1 MLNITFWG
9 LTFLDIAVIF
19 IYFVAIV
26 YIAIRA
32 ARLVKNREDYFMAG
46 RRFGKL
52 IQTFAAFGQATSVEN
67 VTTTTT
73 MVNSNG
79 ASGIW
84 AMLAGGLV
92 NLPVFWMTSI
102 WYRRLRLLTL
112 GDFFEERYGSRRM
125 AAFYAICQTIFF
137 VLIAAI
143 GLVAMSKT
151 IAAIAAKPVSELNTI
166 ELSEYTKAV
175 EREKLETADFA
186 LLSAD
191 QKTRLMDLQMLNPKK
206 EYSYVNENWMII
218 VVAAVT
224 LLYASIG
231 GLAAAFMVDLIQGM
245 FIILLSIMLIPFAMM
260 KINLHHGTE
269 GWLGA
274 FHTMHKVL
282 PASFLE
288 IWGSPSLI
296 EFSWYWIAGFSVMVI
311 VATAVQANQMTACGS
326 AKDDYTARYGMVSGM
341 LLKRYSSVMWGVVA
355 LLTVVLYG
363 GTISDPDYVWGH
375 ATRDLLGPL
384 NIGLVGLM
392 IACLIAALMAAK
404 SAFMLTAAAL
414 ITNNLYRPFRPN
426 CSENHYIWAGRVF
439 SALYMLVSA
448 YFATQSKGLFG
459 LFKMTMMFNTILAA
473 AFWLGMLWRRSN
485 RAGAWASMIVMFV
498 ATVVLPFGLPVVPG
512 MRTSE
517 YLSKTTHAIP
527 VSHTYLARQMDQE
540 ERDRAIA
547 TWDRLN
553 AAGKSEGTR
562 PPELKAGEQFEKKV
576 LLPKKSIFWSDGLEI
591 SDGKTIGRGYLKV
604 ELILLDK
611 LGWDLSGNSYSL
623 NETLT
628 FLFRIFIPFLVLML
642 VAFFTM
648 PVDKDRLDLFYGK
661 LLTPVVGSCSLED
674 DREMDLTRANPTRFN
689 HLKIFP
695 DSNWEFRRWDREDW
709 LGVIVSC
716 IAVVSVVA
724 LLVFVISLGSI
735 N

>member
-9 LTFLDIAVIF
+9 LSVLDIAVVFAYF
-19 IYFVAIV
+19 IAVV
-26 YIAIRA
+26 YIAVRA
-32 ARLVKNREDYFMAG
+32 SRMVRNREDYFMAG

-112 GDFFEERYGSRRM
+112 GDFFEERYGSKRM
-125 AAFYAICQTIFF
+125 AAFYAMCQTIFF

-151 IAAIAAKPVSELNTI
+151 IAAITAKSESELSAVERI
-166 ELSEYTKAV
+166 EYSKAI
-175 EREKLETADFA
+175 EREKLEAADFA
-186 LLSAD
+186 LLTAD
-191 QKTRLMDLQMLNPKK
+191 QKTRLVELQMLNPKK
-206 EYSYVNENWMII
+206 EYSYVNENWLII
-218 VVAAVT
+218 IVAAVT

-231 GLAAAFMVDLIQGM
+231 GLAAAFIVDLVQGV
-245 FIILLSIMLIPFAMM
+245 FIILLSILLIPFAMM

-269 GWLGA
+269 GLLGS

-296 EFSWYWIAGFSVMVI
+296 EFTWYWIVGFSVMVI
-311 VATAVQANQMTACGS
+311 IATAAQANQMTACGS
-326 AKDDYTARYGMVSGM
+326 AKDDYTARYGFVSGM

-384 NIGLVGLM
+384 GIGLVGLM

-404 SAFMLTAAAL
+404 SAFMLTASAL

-426 CSENHYIWAGRVF
+426 CSERHYIWAGRLF

-448 YFATQSKGLFG
+448 YFATQSRGLFS
-459 LFKMTMMFNTILAA
+459 LFKMTMMFNCILAA
-473 AFWLGMLWRRSN
+473 GFWLGMLWRRSN
-485 RAGAWASMIVMFV
+485 RAGAWASMAVMFV
-498 ATVVLPFGLPVVPG
+498 ATVVLPFGLPVISGV
-512 MRTSE
+512 RTSE

-527 VSHTYLARQMDQE
+527 VSRTYVARQMDVE

-547 TWDRLN
+547 AWDRLN
-553 AAGKSEGTR
+553 AAGKSEGIR
-562 PPELKAGEQFEKKV
+562 PLALKAGDQFDKEV
-576 LLPKKSIFWSDGLEI
+576 LLPKKSIFWSEGLDIKDGI
-591 SDGKTIGRGYLKV
+591 TTGRGYLKV
-604 ELILLDK
+604 ELIALDK
-611 LGWDLSGNSYSL
+611 MGWNLSKNSYSL

-628 FLFRIFIPFLVLML
+628 FLFRIILPFLVLML
-642 VAFFTM
+642 VAFFTQ
-648 PVDKDRLDLFYGK
+648 PEDKERLDQFYGK
-661 LLTPVVGSCSLED
+661 MLTPVVGTPD
-674 DREMDLTRANPTRFN
+674 DDEREMALTRSNPTRFN

-695 DSNWEFRRWDREDW
+695 DSNWEFRRWNREDW

-724 LLVFVISLGSI
+724 LLVFIISLGS
-735 N
+735 

>member
-1 MLNITFWG
+1 MVNTTFWG
-9 LTFLDIAVIF
+9 LSVIDLAVIF

-32 ARLVKNREDYFMAG
+32 ARLVNNREDYFMAG

-125 AAFYAICQTIFF
+125 AAFYAMCQTIYF

-151 IAAIAAKPVSELNTI
+151 IAAIAAKPEAELNSVERI
-166 ELSEYTKAV
+166 EYTKAI
-175 EREKLETADFA
+175 EREKLEAADFA
-186 LLSAD
+186 LLTAD
-191 QKTRLMDLQMLNPKK
+191 QKDRLVDLQMLNPKK
-206 EYSYVNENWMII
+206 EYSYVNENWLII
-218 VVAAVT
+218 LVAFVT

-231 GLAAAFMVDLIQGM
+231 GLAAAFMVDLIQGV
-245 FIILLSIMLIPFAMM
+245 FIILLSILLIPFAMA
-260 KINLHHGTE
+260 KINLQFGSD
-269 GWLGA
+269 GILGS

-282 PASFLE
+282 PASFME

-296 EFSWYWIAGFSVMVI
+296 EFSWFWIAGFSVMVI
-311 VATAVQANQMTACGS
+311 VTTAVQANQMTACGS
-326 AKDDYTARYGMVSGM
+326 AKDDYTARYGFVSGM

-355 LLTVVLYG
+355 LMTVVLYG

-375 ATRDLLGPL
+375 ATRDLLAPL
-384 NIGLVGLM
+384 NMGLVGLM

-426 CSENHYIWAGRVF
+426 CSENHYIWAGRIF

-448 YFATQSKGLFG
+448 YIATQSKGLFE
-459 LFKMTMMFNTILAA
+459 LFKMTMMFNSILAA

-485 RAGAWASMIVMFV
+485 RAGAWASMLVMFI
-498 ATVVLPFGLPVVPG
+498 ATVVLPFGIPALPG

-517 YLSKTTHAIP
+517 YLSKTTNAIP
-527 VSHTYLARQMDQE
+527 VSRTYTAREMDVQQ
-540 ERDRAIA
+540 RNRAIIS
-547 TWDRLN
+547 WDNLN
-553 AAGKSEGTR
+553 VAGKSEGER
-562 PPELKAGEQFEKKV
+562 PLELKSGEKFEKKV
-576 LLPKKSIFWSDGLEI
+576 LLPKKSIFWSEGIDF
-591 SDGKTIGRGYLKV
+591 SNGKAIGKGYLKV
-604 ELILLDK
+604 ELIALEGM
-611 LGWDLSGNSYSL
+611 GWDLSKNSYSL
-623 NETLT
+623 NETFT
-628 FLFRIFIPFLVLML
+628 FLFRIIIPFLILMF
-642 VAFFTM
+642 VAYFTK
-648 PVDKDRLDLFYGK
+648 PQDNELLDQFYGK
-661 LLTPVVGSCSLED
+661 MLTPVVGTHED
-674 DREMDLTRANPTRFN
+674 DEGEMTLTRANPTRFK

-695 DSNWEFRRWDREDW
+695 ESNWEFRRWNREDW
-709 LGVIVSC
+709 VGVIVSC
-716 IAVVSVVA
+716 IAVASVVA
-724 LLVFVISLGSI
+724 LLVFIVSLGS
-735 N
+735 

>member
-1 MLNITFWG
+1 MTTITFWG
-9 LTFLDIAVIF
+9 LTILDIAIII
-19 IYFVAIV
+19 IYFVGIV

-32 ARLVKNREDYFMAG
+32 ARLVNNREDYFMAG

-112 GDFFEERYGSRRM
+112 GDFFEERYNSKRM
-125 AAFYAICQTIFF
+125 AAFYAMCQTIFF

-151 IAAIAAKPVSELNTI
+151 IAAIAAKPESELNMI
-166 ELSEYTKAV
+166 ERVEYTKAV
-175 EREKLETADFA
+175 EREKLEAADFA
-186 LLSAD
+186 LLAAD
-191 QKTRLMDLQMLNPKK
+191 QKSRLVELQMLNPKK
-206 EYSYVNENWMII
+206 EYSYVDENWLII

-224 LLYASIG
+224 LFYASIG
-231 GLAAAFMVDLIQGM
+231 GLAAAFMVDLVQGI
-245 FIILLSIMLIPFAMM
+245 FIILLSILLIPFAMM
-260 KINLHHGTE
+260 KINLHHGSE
-269 GWLGA
+269 GMLGA
-274 FHTMHKVL
+274 FSTMHKVL
-282 PASFLE
+282 PASFME
-288 IWGSPSLI
+288 IWGSPSLV
-296 EFSWYWIAGFSVMVI
+296 EFSWFWIVGFSVMV
-311 VATAVQANQMTACGS
+311 VLATAVQANQMTACGS
-326 AKDDYTARYGMVSGM
+326 AKDDYTARYGFVSGM

-448 YFATQSKGLFG
+448 YFATQSKDLFG
-459 LFKMTMMFNTILAA
+459 LFKMTMMFNAILAA

-485 RAGAWASMIVMFV
+485 QAGAWASMIVMFV
-498 ATVVLPFGLPVVPG
+498 ATVVLPFGLPMISG

-517 YLSKTTHAIP
+517 YLSKTTNAVP
-527 VSHTYLARQMDQE
+527 VSRTYIARQMDVQ
-540 ERDRAIA
+540 ERDRVIA
-547 TWDRLN
+547 TWNRLN
-553 AAGKSEGTR
+553 AAGKSEGVR
-562 PPELKAGEQFEKKV
+562 PLEFKTGDQFEKKV
-576 LLPKKSIFWSDGLEI
+576 LLPKKSIFWSDGL
-591 SDGKTIGRGYLKV
+591 DLTNGNTTGKGYLKV
-604 ELILLDK
+604 ELIAFDR
-611 LGWDLSGNSYSL
+611 LGWDLSKNSYSL

-628 FLFRIFIPFLVLML
+628 FLFRIIIPFLVLML
-642 VAFFTM
+642 VAFFTQ
-648 PVDKDRLDLFYGK
+648 PEDKKILDQFYGK
-661 LLTPVVGSCSLED
+661 MLTPVVGTHED
-674 DREMDLTRANPTRFN
+674 DEREMALTQANPTRYN

-695 DSNWEFRRWDREDW
+695 DSNWEFRRWNREDW
-709 LGVIVSC
+709 VGVVVSC
-716 IAVVSVVA
+716 MAVVSVIA
-724 LLVFVISLGSI
+724 LLVFIIGLGS
-735 N
+735 

>member
-1 MLNITFWG
+1 MTNITFWG
-9 LTFLDIAVIF
+9 LSLLDIAIVV
-19 IYFVAIV
+19 IYFIV
-26 YIAIRA
+26 IVIIAIRA
-32 ARLVKNREDYFMAG
+32 ARLVNNREDYFMAG

-112 GDFFEERYGSRRM
+112 GDFFEERYNSKRM
-125 AAFYAICQTIFF
+125 AAFYALCQTIFF
-137 VLIAAI
+137 VMIAAI

-151 IAAIAAKPVSELNTI
+151 VSAIAAKPVTEFNAV
-166 ELSEYTKAV
+166 ERVEYNKAV

-186 LLSAD
+186 LLSAE
-191 QKTRLMDLQMLNPKK
+191 QQLRLIELQELNPKK
-206 EYSYVNENWMII
+206 EYSYINENWLIII
-218 VVAAVT
+218 VALVT

-231 GLAAAFMVDLIQGM
+231 GLAAAFMVDLVQGV
-245 FIILLSIMLIPFAMM
+245 FIILLSILLIPFAMA
-260 KINLHHGTE
+260 KINLQFGGE
-269 GWLGA
+269 GFLGA
-274 FHTMHKVL
+274 FQTMHKVL
-282 PASFLE
+282 PASFME

-296 EFSWYWIAGFSVMVI
+296 EFSWFWIAGFSIMIVI
-311 VATAVQANQMTACGS
+311 TTAVQANQMTACGS
-326 AKDDYTARYGMVSGM
+326 AKNDYTARYGFVSGM

-355 LLTVVLYG
+355 LMTVVLYG
-363 GTISDPDYVWGH
+363 GSISDPDYVWGH

-384 NIGLVGLM
+384 NMGLVGLM

-426 CSENHYIWAGRVF
+426 CSENHYIWAGRIF

-448 YFATQSKGLFG
+448 YIATQSKGLFE
-459 LFKMTMMFNTILAA
+459 LFKMTMMFNCILAA

-485 RAGAWASMIVMFV
+485 AVGAWASMVVMFI
-498 ATVVLPFGLPVVPG
+498 ATVVLPFGMPLLPE

-517 YLSKTTHAIP
+517 YLLKTTEAIP
-527 VSHTYLARQMDQE
+527 VTRTYTAREMDVQQ
-540 ERDRAIA
+540 RNRAIIS
-547 TWDRLN
+547 WDKLN
-553 AAGKSEGTR
+553 AVGKSEGER
-562 PPELKAGEQFEKKV
+562 PLMLKTGEKFEKKV
-576 LLPKKSIFWSDGLEI
+576 LLPKKSIFWSEGIDYKGEKAV
-591 SDGKTIGRGYLKV
+591 GKGYLKV
-604 ELILLDK
+604 ELIALDK
-611 LGWDLSGNSYSL
+611 LRWDLSKNSYSL

-628 FLFRIFIPFLVLML
+628 FLFRIVFPFLILMI
-642 VAFFTM
+642 VAYFTK
-648 PVDKDRLDLFYGK
+648 PLEKERLDKFYGK
-661 LLTPVVGSCSLED
+661 LLTPVVGSCNLED
-674 DREMDLTRANPTRFN
+674 DKEMALTNAEPTRFN

-695 DSNWEFRRWDREDW
+695 NSNWEFRKWNREDW
-709 LGVIVSC
+709 TGVIVSC
-716 IAVVSVVA
+716 LAVASVVG
-724 LLVFVISLGSI
+724 LLMLIVSLGTAP
-735 N
+735 

>member
-1 MLNITFWG
+1 MNITFWG
-9 LTFLDIAVIF
+9 LSLLDIAIVV
-19 IYFVAIV
+19 IYFIV
-26 YIAIRA
+26 IVIIAIRA
-32 ARLVKNREDYFMAG
+32 ARLVNNREDYFMAG

-102 WYRRLRLLTL
+102 WYRRLRMLTL
-112 GDFFEERYGSRRM
+112 GDFFEERYNSKRM
-125 AAFYAICQTIFF
+125 AAFYALCQTIFF

-151 IAAIAAKPVSELNTI
+151 VSAIASKPVSELNQTEKI
-166 ELSEYTKAV
+166 EFYKAV

-186 LLSAD
+186 LLTID
-191 QKTRLMDLQMLNPKK
+191 QKSRLVELQALNPKK
-206 EYSYVNENWMII
+206 EYSYVNENWLIII
-218 VVAAVT
+218 VAFVT

-231 GLAAAFMVDLIQGM
+231 GLAAAFMVDLIQGV
-245 FIILLSIMLIPFAMM
+245 FIILLSILLIPFAMA
-260 KINLHHGTE
+260 KINLQFGSD
-269 GWLGA
+269 GFIGA
-274 FHTMHKVL
+274 FHTMHKIL
-282 PASFLE
+282 PASFME

-296 EFSWYWIAGFSVMVI
+296 EFSWFWILGFSIMIVI
-311 VATAVQANQMTACGS
+311 TTAVQANQMTACGS
-326 AKDDYTARYGMVSGM
+326 AKNDYTARYGFVSGM

-355 LLTVVLYG
+355 LMTVVLYG

-384 NIGLVGLM
+384 NMGLVGLM

-414 ITNNLYRPFRPN
+414 ITNNLYRPIRPN
-426 CSENHYIWAGRVF
+426 CSENHYIWAGRIF

-448 YFATQSKGLFG
+448 YIATQSKGLFE
-459 LFKMTMMFNTILAA
+459 LFKMTMMFNCILAA

-485 RAGAWASMIVMFV
+485 AVGAWSSMVVMFI
-498 ATVVLPFGLPVVPG
+498 ATVVLPFGMPLLPE

-517 YLSKTTHAIP
+517 YLSKTTQAIP
-527 VSHTYLARQMDQE
+527 VTRTYTAREMDVQQ
-540 ERDRAIA
+540 RNRAIVS
-547 TWDRLN
+547 WDKLSVV
-553 AAGKSEGTR
+553 GKAEGKR
-562 PPELKAGEQFEKKV
+562 PLALKIGEKFEKKV
-576 LLPKKSIFWSDGLEI
+576 LLPKKSIFWSEGIDYKGEKAI
-591 SDGKTIGRGYLKV
+591 GKGYLKV
-604 ELILLDK
+604 ELIALDK
-611 LGWDLSGNSYSL
+611 IGWDLSKNSYSL

-628 FLFRIFIPFLVLML
+628 FLFRIIIPFLILML
-642 VAFFTM
+642 VAYITT
-648 PVDKDRLDLFYGK
+648 PQEKALLDKFYGK
-661 LLTPVVGSCSLED
+661 LLTPVVGSCNLED
-674 DREMDLTRANPTRFN
+674 DREMELTYANPTRFN

-695 DSNWEFRRWDREDW
+695 NSNWEFRRWNREDW
-709 LGVIVSC
+709 TGVIVSC
-716 IAVVSVVA
+716 FAVASVVG
-724 LLVFVISLGSI
+724 LLVFIVSLGS
-735 N
+735 

>member
-1 MLNITFWG
+1 MTNNTFWG
-9 LTFLDIAVIF
+9 LSVIDIAVIG
-19 IYFVAIV
+19 IYFIAVI

-32 ARLVKNREDYFMAG
+32 ARLVRNREDYFMAG

-84 AMLAGGLV
+84 AMLVGGLV

-112 GDFFEERYGSRRM
+112 GDFFEERFRSKRM
-125 AAFYAICQTIFF
+125 AAFYALCQTIYF

-151 IAAIAAKPVSELNTI
+151 VAAIASKPLT
-166 ELSEYTKAV
+166 EYSVTERAEYNKAI
-175 EREKLETADFA
+175 ERERLEAADYA
-186 LLSAD
+186 LLSAG
-191 QKTRLMDLQMLNPKK
+191 QKSRLVELQLLNPKK
-206 EYSYVNENWMII
+206 EYSYINENWLIM
-218 VVAAVT
+218 VVALVT
-224 LLYASIG
+224 LLYATIG
-231 GLAAAFMVDLIQGM
+231 GLAAAFMVDLVQGM
-245 FIILLSIMLIPFAMM
+245 FIILLSILLIPFAMA
-260 KINLHHGTE
+260 KINLLFGSE
-269 GWLGA
+269 GVLGS
-274 FHTMHKVL
+274 FHTMHKIL

-288 IWGSPSLI
+288 LWGSPSLI

-311 VATAVQANQMTACGS
+311 FATAVQANQMTACGS
-326 AKDDYTARYGMVSGM
+326 AKDDYTARYGFVSGM

-355 LLTVVLYG
+355 LMTLVLYG

-392 IACLIAALMAAK
+392 IACLIAALMASK
-404 SAFMLTAAAL
+404 SAFMLTASAL

-426 CSENHYIWAGRVF
+426 CSEKHYIMAGRIF
-439 SALYMLVSA
+439 SVLYMVVSA
-448 YFATQSKGLFG
+448 YIATQSKGLFE
-459 LFKMTMMFNTILAA
+459 LFKMTMMFNSILAA
-473 AFWLGMLWRRSN
+473 AFWLGMLWRKAN
-485 RAGAWASMIVMFV
+485 RAGAWASMVVMFI
-498 ATVVLPFGLPVVPG
+498 ATVVLPFGLPVMPG

-517 YLSKTTHAIP
+517 YLCKTTEAIP
-527 VSHTYLARQMDQE
+527 VTRTYQARKMDVYERELAIVRWE
-540 ERDRAIA
+540 ELKR
-547 TWDRLN
+547 
-553 AAGKSEGTR
+553 AGK
-562 PPELKAGEQFEKKV
+562 PAGERPIPLKPGEKFEKKV
-576 LLPKKSIFWSDGLEI
+576 LLPKKSVFWSEGI
-591 SDGKTIGRGYLKV
+591 VFSNQKATGKGYLKV
-604 ELILLDK
+604 ELIALDG
-611 LGWDLSGNSYSL
+611 LGWDLSKNSYSL

-628 FLFRIFIPFLVLML
+628 FLFRIIVPFLVLML
-642 VAFFTM
+642 VARFTRKE
-648 PVDKDRLDLFYGK
+648 DEELLDQFYGK
-661 LLTPVVGSCSLED
+661 MLTPVVGSHED
-674 DREMDLTRANPTRFN
+674 DARAMALTRANPTRFN

-695 DSNWEFRRWDREDW
+695 GSDWEFRKWNRED
-709 LGVIVSC
+709 LVGVIVSS

-724 LLVFVISLGSI
+724 LLVFFVCLG